1 MKAIDMVD
9 EITKELVKTSGRTI
23 LNELEDV
30 YAKDCLDDIVVFRIA
45 HHEVLMELN
54 VEPLPD
60 LMTSMSILCPKCE
73 FVAHWN
79 DSECKYQC
87 DNCNW
92 GYDELLDEMAIWITT
107 VNSTE
112 VFPRSEIDGLGIA
125 INYNSSS
132 ILAKYDK
139 HKADVTKMETTD
151 EESTNGNG

>member
-92 GYDELLDEMAIWITT
+92 GYDELLDEMADKLQW
-107 VNSTE
+107 
-112 VFPRSEIDGLGIA
+112 LAA
-125 INYNSSS
+125 ISGHGYAAEAV
-132 ILAKYDK
+132 LAKYDK
-139 HKADVTKMETTD
+139 HKADVSKMEIAD